1 MIATVRFLLV
11 CILIFGLLLGGCS
24 SDGYELSKDSKI
36 TKQDIKLLGKSY
48 EDMDSSERTRL
59 ITIQKDMTDEERE
72 MFKGEF
78 KRLYLEEIGHA
89 YTSAERA
96 EEAFEESWD
105 YKARKR
111 KGELTEEEL
120 EQEEKMKEKTEQT
133 IAISGIKSSIQSIID
148 DAGYQNTLVDKIA
161 VNENLG
167 TDAPDDYIALIY
179 LVFDVKNS
187 RGTGNQMMRMYSDD
201 LVATMAQ
208 KGTTSISEVAV
219 FWEDEYNSRTVKYVY
234 EYRDGGFYLVD
245 VMGE

>member
-1 MIATVRFLLV
+1 MIKNLL
-11 CILIFGLLLGGCS
+11 IGLLMAGLLLAGCGGEE
-24 SDGYELSKDSKI
+24 YKLSEDSKI
-36 TKQDIKLLGKSY
+36 TKQDVKLLKKSY
-48 EDMDSSERTRL
+48 EDMGTSERSRARTV
-59 ITIQKDMTDEERE
+59 QKDMTDEERE
-72 MFKGEF
+72 MFKEDF
-78 KRLYLEEIGHA
+78 KRLYLEETGDV
-89 YTSAERA
+89 YTSIERA
-96 EEAFEESWD
+96 EEAFEKSWD
-105 YKARKR
+105 YETRKR

-120 EQEEKMKEKTEQT
+120 EQEERMKEKTKQT
-133 IAISGIKSSIQSIID
+133 FAISGIKSSIQSIID